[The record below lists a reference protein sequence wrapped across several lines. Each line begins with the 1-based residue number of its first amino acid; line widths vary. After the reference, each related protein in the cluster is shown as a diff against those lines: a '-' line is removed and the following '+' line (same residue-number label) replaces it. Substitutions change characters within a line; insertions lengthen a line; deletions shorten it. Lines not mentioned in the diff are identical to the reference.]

1 MWKWIIQRRG
11 LRQIPEIG
19 EGATYLRKWGF
30 IGILIGVGAGLGAL
44 ALMWCINLVKHFVL
58 GTMVGYIPPLPG
70 GEGGMSQYSFHMS
83 RPWMLPLVTTAA
95 GLVGG
100 FLTWKFAPQTAGI
113 GTNAAIQ
120 AFHNS
125 EKLNFKTSIF
135 KLITSAITIGGGLTS
150 GREGPIAQIGAST
163 GASIA
168 NLLKLSARERNIAL
182 AAGLGAGIAAIFKA
196 PLAGAIIAAEIFYKE
211 DFEVEALVPA
221 LIAAVVGYTIVGA
234 STGFQP
240 VFTPPPQAT
249 QFDHP
254 WTLIL
259 FALLG
264 VGCALLAR
272 FLFTVYFHL
281 ELFFKRFPLWIAAAI
296 GGFCTGVI
304 GLLVPSVIGTGYGWA
319 QFAISQ
325 DAQLLPPLMLL
336 LAAAAEI
343 VGASLT
349 LGSGNS
355 GGIFGPCVVTGGMF
369 GGAFG
374 YGAAYLF
381 PSAVPH
387 PGTYAIVGMIAFF
400 AAAAKAPIST
410 IIMISEMTGGYG
422 LLGPAMFAVVTAFI
436 LSGKQTIFP
445 AQVNSRLDSP
455 FHADEF
461 EPIVL
466 HRVKT
471 ADVMIHLPVYVNA
484 NASVSDAMSLM
495 GDYGLASLPV
505 VEESKL
511 SGRVTLLAIHR
522 VAETER
528 QKVQVKDIMSRD
540 GSTAYPDEDLF
551 TILKRFA
558 AKDVGNLPVAT
569 REKPDR
575 PIGLIT
581 RSGLWA
587 ALETAKEERAA
598 RLAKTKTETQSGASR
613 LSG

>member
-1 MWKWIIQRRG
+1 MWKRIAQRPG

-19 EGATYLRKWGF
+19 EGATYLRKWGLV
-30 IGILIGVGAGLGAL
+30 GVLIGVGAGLGAL
-44 ALMWCINLVKHFVL
+44 ALTWCINLVKHFVL
-58 GTMVGYIPPLPG
+58 GSIVGYIAPLPG

-83 RPWMLPLVTTAA
+83 RPWMLPLVTTSA

-113 GTNAAIQ
+113 GTNAAIR
-120 AFHNS
+120 AFHNN

-135 KLITSAITIGGGLTS
+135 KLVTSAITIGGGLTS
-150 GREGPIAQIGAST
+150 GREGPVAQIGAST
-163 GASIA
+163 GAGIA
-168 NLLKLSARERNIAL
+168 SLLKLSARERNIAL

-211 DFEVEALVPA
+211 DFEVEALVPG
-221 LIAAVVGYTIVGA
+221 LIAAVVGYSIVGA
-234 STGFQP
+234 ATGFQP
-240 VFTPPPQAT
+240 VFTPPPDAT

-272 FLFTVYFHL
+272 FLLMVFFRL
-281 ELFFKRFPLWIAAAI
+281 ERFFKRFPLWVAAAI
-296 GGFCTGVI
+296 GGFCTGII
-304 GLLVPSVIGTGYGWA
+304 GLLFPSVIGTGYGWA

-325 DAQLLPPLMLL
+325 DVHLLPPLMLL
-336 LAAAAEI
+336 LAAVAEI

-422 LLGPAMFAVVTAFI
+422 LLGPAMFAVVTAFV
-436 LSGKQTIFP
+436 LSGKRTIFP

-466 HRVKT
+466 HHVKT
-471 ADVMIHLPVYVNA
+471 ADVMIPLPVYVNA
-484 NASVSDAMSLM
+484 NASLIDAMSLM

-505 VEESKL
+505 VEQSKL

-522 VAETER
+522 VTETER
-528 QKVQVKDIMSRD
+528 QNVQVKIIMSSD
-540 GSTAYPDEDLF
+540 EATAYPDEDLF

-558 AKDVGNLPVAT
+558 AKDVGNLAVVT

-587 ALETAKEERAA
+587 ALETAKEERAG
-598 RLAKTKTETQSGASR
+598 RLARIEKEAQPSTPSQSG
-613 LSG
+613 